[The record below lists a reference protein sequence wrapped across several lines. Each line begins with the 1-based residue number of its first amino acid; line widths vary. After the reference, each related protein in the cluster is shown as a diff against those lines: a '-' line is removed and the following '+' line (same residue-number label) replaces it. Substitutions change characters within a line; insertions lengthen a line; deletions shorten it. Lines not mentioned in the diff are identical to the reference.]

1 MTPTPHDALFK
12 AIYSDPQRA
21 AAHLA
26 VALPE
31 EVAAALDLS
40 TLSLAPGS
48 YIDPELTA
56 SASDLLFEVR
66 TRGGRAAL
74 VYLLFEHQSTVD
86 RMMALRLLCYIV
98 RIMERW
104 RLDHPNAASLP
115 LVVPL
120 VLYHGERPWSAPLDL
135 AELYDLGER
144 DSDALQGHGV
154 GLCETCRRS
163 ATKSFGRGPATRS
176 ICWCSSCSS
185 TAVRKTS
192 LSSSSAGRRSGRRSL
207 RGPAFTACGMCS
219 AILL

>member
-31 EVAAALDLS
+31 EVAAALDLG

-74 VYLLFEHQSTVD
+74 VYLLFEHQSRVD

-154 GLCETCRRS
+154 GLRYRVRDLSAQRDEELRARARDALDLLVQLLLKHCREEDL
-163 ATKSFGRGPATRS
+163 FEQ
-176 ICWCSSCSS
+176 
-185 TAVRKTS
+185 
-192 LSSSSAGRRSGRRSL
+192 L
-207 RGPAFTACGMCS
+207 
-219 AILL
+219 